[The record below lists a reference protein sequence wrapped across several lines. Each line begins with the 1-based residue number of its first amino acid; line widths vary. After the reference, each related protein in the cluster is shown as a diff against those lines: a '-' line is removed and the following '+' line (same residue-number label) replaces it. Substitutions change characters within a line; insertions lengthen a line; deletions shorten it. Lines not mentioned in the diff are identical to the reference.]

1 MDYLLRDVQRGG
13 GAMRAKPH
21 LAQWNQWISGFFFWP
36 QHVLSPPWKKR
47 KQAPPSHILNTP
59 LGAFS
64 FFLKQKYINSTWDT
78 QLWLKTLFSLLM
90 STLLTKNCWTRL
102 RTFLLFDRFY
112 RYKIWGKSVKEF
124 MHYDRKQTNNNKN
137 STTL

>member
-13 GAMRAKPH
+13 GLWGLSPTWPSEINEF
-21 LAQWNQWISGFFFWP
+21 QGFFFSP

-64 FFLKQKYINSTWDT
+64 FFLKQNYINSTWDT

-102 RTFLLFDRFY
+102 RTFLSFY
-112 RYKIWGKSVKEF
+112 RLYWYKIWAKSVKEF

-137 STTL
+137 ITTL